1 MTIDHTYWYLNRAAG
16 LVAYLLLFAAVFLGL
31 SMTGGVL
38 ERFLR
43 RYRVYDFHRFVS
55 LLALGATVFHVMI
68 VLPDRFIRFGV
79 LDLVVPFVSPYKP
92 LYTAMGIF
100 GLYLMA
106 VIVGAF
112 YVRNLISYRAWR
124 LLHYGTFAA
133 FVLALV
139 HSIGAGT
146 DTQAAWVQYTYAVT
160 GLVAFNMLVFR
171 ILKGSARPGRSARGF
186 PARPSPQ
193 APGAVAGGIEQA

>member
-1 MTIDHTYWYLNRAAG
+1 VTIDHTYWYLNRAAG

-55 LLALGATVFHVMI
+55 LLALGATVFHVLI
-68 VLPDRFIRFGV
+68 VLPDRFVRFGL
-79 LDLVVPFVSPYKP
+79 LDLLVPFVSSYKP
-92 LYTAMGIF
+92 LYTALGIF

-106 VIVGAF
+106 AIVGAF

-139 HSIGAGT
+139 HGIGGGT
-146 DTQAAWVQYTYAVT
+146 DTQAAWVQYTYAAT
-160 GLVAFNMLVFR
+160 GLLAFNMLVFR
-171 ILKGSARPGRSARGF
+171 LLKGSARPGKSARSF
-186 PARPSPQ
+186 PARPPAQPPAAIAS
-193 APGAVAGGIEQA
+193 GVEQS